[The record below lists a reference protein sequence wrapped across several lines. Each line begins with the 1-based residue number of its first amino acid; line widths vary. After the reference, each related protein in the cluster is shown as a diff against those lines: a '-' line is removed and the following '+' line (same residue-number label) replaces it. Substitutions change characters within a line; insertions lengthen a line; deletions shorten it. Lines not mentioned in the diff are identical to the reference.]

1 MSTNTSTHRNAGMS
15 MSRIAGVVLC
25 GGRSSRMGADKSRLR
40 YRGRP
45 LSEHMGAL
53 LRQAGVE
60 HTFLSGPDGIR
71 DILPGRGP
79 LGGMHACMNALAA
92 EFNHLLFVPVDMPL
106 LRPEQLRRLVL
117 EEAGDAEVLQYAEQ
131 VFPLR
136 LALSPR
142 VRGSLMLHLTMETE
156 KLRSIQRFIR
166 SLPAR
171 SLPVAAPD
179 LAAFINV
186 NTPRDWNSLRQYPFS
201 AGIQP

>member
-1 MSTNTSTHRNAGMS
+1 MGTNISTHRNAGMP
-15 MSRIAGVVLC
+15 MSRTAGVVLC

-45 LSEHMGAL
+45 LSEHMSAL

-92 EFNHLLFVPVDMPL
+92 DFSHLLFVPVDMPL
-106 LRPEQLRRLVL
+106 LRPDQLRRLAL
-117 EEAGDAEVLQYAEQ
+117 EADDAEVLQYSEQ
-131 VFPLR
+131 VFQLR

-179 LAAFINV
+179 LAAFVNV
-186 NTPRDWNSLRQYPFS
+186 NTPRDWSALRQYPFS
-201 AGIQP
+201 AVIQP